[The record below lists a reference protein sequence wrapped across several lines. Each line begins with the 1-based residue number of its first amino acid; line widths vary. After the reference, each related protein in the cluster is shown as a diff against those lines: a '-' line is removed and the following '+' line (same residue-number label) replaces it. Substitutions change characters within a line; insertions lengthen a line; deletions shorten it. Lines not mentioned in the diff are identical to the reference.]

1 MTKSILRKYAKLI
14 VQMGVNIKKGQ
25 GAVILADTAQ
35 SEIALMVAE
44 VAVPVVVAGKSVRLI
59 KLEIR

>member
-14 VQMGVNIKKGQ
+14 VKMGVNIKKGQ

-35 SEIALMVAE
+35 SEIALMGGGGSLPRRCE
-44 VAVPVVVAGKSVRLI
+44 VGGHPLDEPGP
-59 KLEIR
+59 